1 MWTNVDKN
9 SIGGTDMDNY
19 LKDYPPVLSVNDV
32 AKILGVAP
40 GTVRSLVKTGAISGI
55 KVGRLIK
62 IPKDR
67 LINYLETNNC

>member
-1 MWTNVDKN
+1 MDKN
-9 SIGGTDMDNY
+9 SIGGKDMDTY

-40 GTVRSLVKTGAISGI
+40 GTVRSLVKTGVISGI

-62 IPKDR
+62 IPKDK
-67 LINYLETNNC
+67 LISYLESAYC